1 MNIKNYHREN
11 SLLNKRHNWRLFPFV
26 VLFFLLFFAQS
37 LFAQQAIVVKAKS
50 QPLNKIITAL
60 RDQYDVKLSFND
72 DKLASYVID
81 IDKSFASVEDALR
94 FLVKGLPLNIEQ
106 VNDVF
111 IITSQ
116 RLNAAGRKYFLS
128 GQVIDGRD
136 DETLPF
142 ASIVI
147 DGYPLITDQKGNFS
161 FSSTTD
167 STFNLRLSYLGYYKL
182 DTLVSANPNLV
193 IKLYQNSINIQ
204 EVVLSGEQSEKSL
217 DTTYNAGSLKI
228 NHTVGQYLPGSS
240 DNSVYNLLRLQP
252 GILAAG
258 EQSNDLIIWGSYRG
272 QTKLSFDGFTVFG
285 LKNFN
290 DNIGAINPLI
300 TKDLSIQKGGY
311 GVEQGDRVG
320 GVVNITGVDG
330 GIIRPSI
337 KATVNN
343 LTLNLSASTPLFKNT
358 SLVIAGRQT
367 YYNLYDSY
375 SLAPPPNNN
384 TNTIRQI
391 DLTVKPDY
399 TFADYN
405 LKFSGRSNKGDDYY
419 LSLFTG
425 NDNFNSSYTTNQYN
439 FNIIGSNLEKNDQF
453 GGAAFYSKNW
463 ANGGISNVTFA
474 SSGLNNYTSKNVDL
488 RKPADNR
495 YTNRSADLTRNDITE
510 TSIKFT
516 HKLPATKS
524 SNLLLGLGFINN
536 KTSLKQDSSAI
547 QKLNNLYESN
557 RINSFI
563 EDAYFV
569 SSRFKITPGIR
580 ADLDLEL
587 QKVYVQPR
595 LATTY
600 QFNPNFK
607 LSASWGLYNQFIAYN
622 GVIDDKGNF
631 RYQWTV
637 SDGKNVPVYRS
648 QHWVL
653 GSSFEKNQFWFNTD
667 IYLKNTNGITRF
679 VVGKEGRRS
688 IAGESRAIGI
698 DFLIK
703 KEHKGNMA
711 WVAYSLS
718 STQESFPKRI
728 GNRTI
733 EEYRRA
739 PQDQRH
745 ELKFAGVLNLSPF
758 YFSGNYVYGS
768 GFPSTNPMDDPSI
781 NQLAYNRLDMAAT
794 YRFAKKRYGL
804 ETGISILNLFNTQN
818 IKASNFER
826 IPAEQNTLNIYSQAV
841 PFTPTLFLK
850 FSL

>member
-1 MNIKNYHREN
+1 M
-11 SLLNKRHNWRLFPFV
+11 
-26 VLFFLLFFAQS
+26 
-37 LFAQQAIVVKAKS
+37 FAQQAIVIKAKNQS
-50 QPLNKIITAL
+50 LNKIITAL

-81 IDKSFASVEDALR
+81 IDKSFSSIEDALR

-111 IITSQ
+111 IITSHKAN
-116 RLNAAGRKYFLS
+116 LTGKKYLLS
-128 GQVIDGRD
+128 GHVIDGRD
-136 DETLPF
+136 YETLPF
-142 ASIVI
+142 ASIVVAS
-147 DGYPLITDQKGNFS
+147 YPLITDQKGNFS
-161 FSSTTD
+161 YSSTID
-167 STFNLRLSYLGYYKL
+167 SVFNLHLSYLGYYKL
-182 DTLVSANPNLV
+182 DTLVGTNANLT
-193 IKLYQNSINIQ
+193 IKLFQNSINIK
-204 EVVLSGEQSEKSL
+204 EVVLSDEQSKKTL

-228 NHTVGQYLPGSS
+228 NHTIGQYLPGSS

-320 GVVNITGVDG
+320 GIVNITGVDG
-330 GIIRPSI
+330 SIIKPTL

-384 TNTIRQI
+384 NNATKLI
-391 DLTVKPDY
+391 DLTVKPKYD
-399 TFADYN
+399 FEDYN
-405 LKFSGRSNKGDDYY
+405 LKFSGRSDQGDDYY

-425 NDNFNSSYTTNQYN
+425 NDNFTSSYSTNQYN
-439 FNIIGSNLEKNDQF
+439 YNINGSNLEKNKQF

-463 ANGGISNVTFA
+463 ANGGISNVTVA
-474 SSGLNNYTSKNVDL
+474 TSGLNSFFSENVDL
-488 RKPADNR
+488 KKPQDVSFQKK
-495 YTNRSADLTRNDITE
+495 SAELIRNDIKE
-510 TSIKFT
+510 TSVKFT
-516 HKLPATKS
+516 HKLPATKN
-524 SNLLLGLGFINN
+524 SNLLLGFGFINN
-536 KTSLKQDSSAI
+536 RTSLKQDSSKI
-547 QKLNNLYESN
+547 QKLSNLYESN
-557 RINSFI
+557 RIYSFI
-563 EDAYFV
+563 EDAYFI
-569 SSRFKITPGIR
+569 SPKFKITPGIR

-595 LATTY
+595 LASSY
-600 QFNPNFK
+600 EFNPNFK
-607 LSASWGLYNQFIAYN
+607 ISASWGLYNQFIAYN
-622 GVIDDKGNF
+622 GVVDDEGNF
-631 RYQWTV
+631 HYQWTV

-653 GSSFEKNQFWFNTD
+653 GSSFQKNQFWINTD
-667 IYLKNTNGITRF
+667 VYLKNTIGITRF
-679 VVGKEGRRS
+679 VDGRAGRKS
-688 IAGESRAIGI
+688 IAGDSRAIGI

-703 KEHKGNMA
+703 KEYKGNMA
-711 WVAYSLS
+711 WISYSLS
-718 STQESFPKRI
+718 STQESFPKKV
-728 GNRTI
+728 NKQTI
-733 EEYRRA
+733 QIYRRA

-758 YFSGNYVYGS
+758 YLSANYVYGS
-768 GFPSTNPMDDPSI
+768 GFPSTNPLDNPNT
-781 NQLAYNRLDMAAT
+781 NQLAYNRFDVAAT
-794 YRFAKKRYGL
+794 YRFSRKRYHL
-804 ETGISILNLFNTQN
+804 ETGVSILNLFNTQN
-818 IKASNFER
+818 IKSSNFER
-826 IPAEQNTLNIYSQAV
+826 IPTEQNTLNIYSQAV

>member
-1 MNIKNYHREN
+1 M
-11 SLLNKRHNWRLFPFV
+11 
-26 VLFFLLFFAQS
+26 
-37 LFAQQAIVVKAKS
+37 FAQQAIVVKAKNQS
-50 QPLNKIITAL
+50 LNKVITAL

-81 IDKSFASVEDALR
+81 VDKSFSSVEDALR

-116 RLNAAGRKYFLS
+116 RTNPTAKKYLLS
-128 GQVIDGRD
+128 CNVIDGRD
-136 DETLPF
+136 YETLPF
-142 ASIVI
+142 ASIVV
-147 DGYPLITDQKGNFS
+147 DGYPLITDQKGNFAY
-161 FSSTTD
+161 SSTSD
-167 STFNLRLSYLGYYKL
+167 STFNLHISYLGYYKL
-182 DTLVSANPNLV
+182 DTLVGANSNLA
-193 IKLYQNSINIQ
+193 IKLFQNSINIQ
-204 EVVLSGEQSEKSL
+204 EVVLTGERSEKIL
-217 DTTYNAGSLKI
+217 DTNYNAGSLKI

-320 GVVNITGVDG
+320 GIVNITGVDG
-330 GIIRPSI
+330 GIIKPALKVS
-337 KATVNN
+337 VNN

-358 SLVIAGRQT
+358 ALMVAGRQT
-367 YYNLYDSY
+367 YYNLYNDY
-375 SLAPPPNNN
+375 SLTPSVN
-384 TNTIRQI
+384 TRNGAKQLI
-391 DLTVKPDY
+391 DLTVKPKY
-399 TFADYN
+399 NFEDYN

-419 LSLFTG
+419 LSLFKG
-425 NDNFNSSYTTNQYN
+425 KDNFSSSYTTNQYN
-439 FNIIGSNLEKNDQF
+439 FYINGLNLEKNNQF

-463 ANGGISNVTFA
+463 AKGGISNITIA
-474 SSGLNNYTSKNVDL
+474 SSGLNSYTSKNLDL
-488 RKPADNR
+488 RKPSDNS
-495 YTNRSADLTRNDITE
+495 YKNGTTDLIRNNIRE
-510 TSIKFT
+510 TSIKLT
-516 HKLPATKS
+516 HKLLATKS

-536 KTSLKQDSSAI
+536 KTTLEQDSLNI
-547 QKLNNLYESN
+547 QKLNNSYENN

-563 EDAYFV
+563 EDAYFI
-569 SSRFKITPGIR
+569 SPRFKITPGIR
-580 ADLDLEL
+580 ADYDIEL
-587 QKVYVQPR
+587 RKVYAQPR
-595 LATTY
+595 FATSY

-607 LSASWGLYNQFIAYN
+607 VSASWGLYNQFIAYN
-622 GVIDDKGNF
+622 GVVDDEGNF
-631 RYQWTV
+631 HYQWTV

-653 GSSFEKNQFWFNTD
+653 GSTYQKNQFWFNTD
-667 IYLKNTNGITRF
+667 VYLKNTNGITRF
-679 VVGKEGRRS
+679 VDGRAGRKS
-688 IAGESRAIGI
+688 IAGDSRAIGI

-703 KEHKGNMA
+703 KEYKGSMA
-711 WVAYSLS
+711 WISYSLS
-718 STQESFPKRI
+718 STQERFPKKV
-728 GNRTI
+728 NKQTI
-733 EEYRRA
+733 QIYRRA

-758 YFSGNYVYGS
+758 YLSANYVYGS
-768 GFPSTNPMDDPSI
+768 GFPSTNPLENPNT
-781 NQLAYNRLDMAAT
+781 NQLAYHRFDVAAT
-794 YRFAKKRYGL
+794 YRFSRKQYHL

-818 IKASNFER
+818 IKASNYER